1 MKFHER
7 LRELRQ
13 QSQFMQK
20 EIAEKLG
27 ISAITLRQYEQG
39 TREPNI
45 DKLLQLAL
53 IFNVSLDYLLCLEDF
68 KKAHEAF
75 ADES

>member
-68 KKAHEAF
+68 KKA
-75 ADES
+75 S